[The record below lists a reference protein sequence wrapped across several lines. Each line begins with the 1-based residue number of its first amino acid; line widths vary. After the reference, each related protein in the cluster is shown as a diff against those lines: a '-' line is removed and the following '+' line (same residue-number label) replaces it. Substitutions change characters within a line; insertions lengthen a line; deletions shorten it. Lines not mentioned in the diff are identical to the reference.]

1 MEVNLDDRSRGF
13 KWFFSFFVT
22 FAADTKG
29 GPAEDAIL
37 LLDEPGLYLHA
48 ASQGD
53 LLKYLTGDIPNQ
65 VIYTT
70 HSPFMVP
77 TDNLD
82 AVRTVK
88 IAADTG
94 TTVTNDPTGDARTLF
109 PLQTALGYTLAQS
122 LFVGPANL
130 VVEGVTDFWIVSAV
144 SEYLRDKN
152 RPALPPEVALT
163 PAGGAQKISYMV
175 ALLASQQLNVLVLL
189 DDEKQARNT
198 SEELVKGKLIRQDS
212 VIFTTELYSS
222 DAPAEAD
229 IEDLLN
235 PSVYEALVREAYKSE
250 LKGTTLAL
258 NSNIPRIVKRFE
270 TAFSTVG
277 KEFNKTRA
285 ARLFLS
291 KMAVDPEEVMPS
303 ESADRFQRLFELVAE
318 RFQRQK
324 SRENKFG

>member
-1 MEVNLDDRSRGF
+1 M
-13 KWFFSFFVT
+13 
-22 FAADTKG
+22 
-29 GPAEDAIL
+29 
-37 LLDEPGLYLHA
+37 
-48 ASQGD
+48 
-53 LLKYLTGDIPNQ
+53 
-65 VIYTT
+65 
-70 HSPFMVP
+70 
-77 TDNLD
+77 
-82 AVRTVK
+82 
-88 IAADTG
+88 
-94 TTVTNDPTGDARTLF
+94 
-109 PLQTALGYTLAQS
+109 
-122 LFVGPANL
+122 
-130 VVEGVTDFWIVSAV
+130 
-144 SEYLRDKN
+144 
-152 RPALPPEVALT
+152 
-163 PAGGAQKISYMV
+163 
-175 ALLASQQLNVLVLL
+175 
-189 DDEKQARNT
+189 
-198 SEELVKGKLIRQDS
+198 IRQDS